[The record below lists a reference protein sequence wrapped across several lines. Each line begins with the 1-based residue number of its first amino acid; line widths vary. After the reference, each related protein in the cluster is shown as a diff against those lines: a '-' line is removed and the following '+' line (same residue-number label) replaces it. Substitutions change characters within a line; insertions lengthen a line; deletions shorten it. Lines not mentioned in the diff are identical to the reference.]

1 MGALGARSQLQLE
14 QLEQGQEQGQG
25 RQRPGQGGGQQ
36 EGQQQQEQQQ
46 QQAAALEGGPQGR
59 GGVSSGLEGA
69 AARRQALQQE
79 VEQVGLAWG
88 VRASLPPECNR
99 NCPFK
104 RVNMCA

>member
-1 MGALGARSQLQLE
+1 MGLKGVGALGARSQLQLE

-36 EGQQQQEQQQ
+36 EGQQ